1 MRRGLLGETRS
12 SSVSTRV
19 VPAFRGR
26 SGSVLA
32 PRADAASRRCDQG
45 PWGMPEVAIRR
56 RVAKLT
62 RTCQYSDKAEFAG
75 NAESATTVLA
85 AYHTPCRLPL
95 YNAPMDD
102 EGFDVGA
109 RLRAAR
115 HLAGFRHQRDLALAI
130 DQAGLGER
138 TLRAIELG
146 RRHATERDFRAIAD
160 ACRVPLEWF
169 TADFSRLA
177 EISDPPREVL
187 RAEREKVSA
196 RSAARSGGKP
206 EETQPPHWEA
216 QVL

>member
-1 MRRGLLGETRS
+1 MR
-12 SSVSTRV
+12 
-19 VPAFRGR
+19 
-26 SGSVLA
+26 
-32 PRADAASRRCDQG
+32 Q
-45 PWGMPEVAIRR
+45 

-62 RTCQYSDKAEFAG
+62 IACQYTDKAEFAG
-75 NAESATTVLA
+75 IALQLHHGFSGFSHPVPTSAIKWT
-85 AYHTPCRLPL
+85 
-95 YNAPMDD
+95 MDD

-115 HLAGFRHQRDLALAI
+115 HLAGFRHQRDLAQAI

-146 RRHATERDFRAIAD
+146 SRHATERDFRAIAD

-177 EISDPPREVL
+177 EISDPPRDVL

-206 EETQPPHWEA
+206 AATRPPHLEA
-216 QVL
+216 PAL